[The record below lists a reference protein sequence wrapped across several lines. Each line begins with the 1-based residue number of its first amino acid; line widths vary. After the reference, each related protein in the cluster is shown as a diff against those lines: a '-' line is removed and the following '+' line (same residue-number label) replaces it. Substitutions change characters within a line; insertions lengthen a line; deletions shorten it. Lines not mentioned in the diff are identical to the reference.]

1 MNIWIFHHYAIT
13 PDMPGSTRHYDLSRE
28 LVKRGHKVTIFTK
41 SFHHYL
47 HKEMRLGPGE
57 KWKLEEVDGIRFVWI
72 RTPPYWKNDW
82 RRVRNMVVF
91 GARAWWLGLRLPK
104 IVPEVEKPD
113 VIIGSSP
120 DLLTPPAAYRV
131 ARHYG
136 VKFIMEV
143 RDLWPQTLID
153 MGALSPHHPVTKGLQ
168 ALEELLYRRAERII
182 TLLPLAHEYITG
194 LGIPEDKIVWIPNGV
209 DISRFASTA
218 RPEANHER
226 FQVMYLGAHGQANA
240 LDVLIQA
247 AKIIQDRGFQKIK
260 FVLVGDGPE
269 KPRLMALAR
278 KMGVTNVEFRDP
290 VPKKE
295 APKILS
301 ESDILILNLEKVE
314 VFKYGISPNKLSD
327 YMSVAR
333 PIIFS
338 VNAINN
344 PVKEAGCGL
353 TVPPRDPKALAEAII
368 QLYQMPE
375 EEREAMGRRGREYVE
390 RHHDIRKLGERL
402 EGVLEEAVG
411 CSKTRVEA
419 YAREGER

>member
-13 PDMPGSTRHYDLSRE
+13 PDMPGGTRHYDLSRE
-28 LVKRGHKVTIFTK
+28 LVKRGHKVTIFAK

-82 RRVRNMVVF
+82 RRVRNMAVF

-120 DLLTPPAAYRV
+120 HLLTPLAAYKV
-131 ARHYG
+131 AQHYG

-143 RDLWPQTLID
+143 RDLWPQIFVD
-153 MGALSPHHPVTKGLQ
+153 MGVLSAHHPVTKGLQ
-168 ALEELLYRRAERII
+168 ALERFLYRRAERII
-182 TLLPLAHEYITG
+182 ILGHQMRGYISNRG
-194 LGIPEDKIVWIPNGV
+194 VSEEKIVWIPNGV
-209 DISRFASTA
+209 DLSRFASTA
-218 RPEANHER
+218 CPGVSREDL
-226 FQVMYLGAHGQANA
+226 QVMYLGAHSPTNS
-240 LDVLIQA
+240 LDVLIHA
-247 AKIIQDRGFQKIK
+247 AKIIEEQGFRGIR
-260 FVLVGDGPE
+260 FVLIGDGPE
-269 KPRLMALAR
+269 KPQLMALSEEL
-278 KMGVTNVEFRDP
+278 GLNNVEFRDP
-290 VPKKE
+290 VPKTKVPKVLREADILVITKE
-295 APKILS
+295 STFFSYGGSILKLFDYMAAKKPVILS
-301 ESDILILNLEKVE
+301 GKPLHD
-314 VFKYGISPNKLSD
+314 
-327 YMSVAR
+327 
-333 PIIFS
+333 PIE
-338 VNAINN
+338 
-344 PVKEAGCGL
+344 EAGCGL

-375 EEREAMGRRGREYVE
+375 EEREAMGRRGWEYVE